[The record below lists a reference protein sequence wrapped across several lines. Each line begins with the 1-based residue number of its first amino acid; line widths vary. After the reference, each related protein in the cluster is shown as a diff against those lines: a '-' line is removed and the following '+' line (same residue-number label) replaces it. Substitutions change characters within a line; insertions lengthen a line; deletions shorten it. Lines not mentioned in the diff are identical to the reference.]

1 MSAFQRAAV
10 RIAGSGFLLGAAI
23 EYFMIRV
30 QIGSETF
37 CKTMRAGTSQRER
50 KGEEGREGG
59 EKRERKSKETLTV
72 SKH

>member
-37 CKTMRAGTSQRER
+37 YDTVTRLEAQRRIEREQEASAPAADNVEPSTRAD
-50 KGEEGREGG
+50 
-59 EKRERKSKETLTV
+59 SKE
-72 SKH
+72 H